1 MPGAVTLK
9 SRGGWNLQD
18 SIRLGFFKTRR
29 PLAEAVK
36 GARSA
41 SAAQHS
47 PPRRGGKGGDARQA
61 EGAGTRQKEGQAATP
76 PPAGPPE
83 ARLEKPIRS
92 PPKSDPAP
100 REKWSAGLIGPR
112 NPAEGGMPGEGGPG
126 GGARRGGGGARR
138 RGAGEQKGRESRS
151 QQARQEKERK
161 RERTER
167 KRKVGEN
174 PTSSHKKTIDS
185 YGGMR
190 ENEKGRRKGHAATM
204 RGLSATKKHPEQFH
218 RNKPEPG
225 GETGI

>member
-1 MPGAVTLK
+1 MEST
-9 SRGGWNLQD
+9 
-18 SIRLGFFKTRR
+18 GF
-29 PLAEAVK
+29 
-36 GARSA
+36 
-41 SAAQHS
+41 H
-47 PPRRGGKGGDARQA
+47 PPRLFQDEAAPGGSGQGGPQRLRGAAFPPAQGGKGGTPARQA
-61 EGAGTRQKEGQAATP
+61 EGAGQEAEGRAGGDAT
-76 PPAGPPE
+76 PAGPPE
-83 ARLEKPIRS
+83 ARPETPIRS

-100 REKWSAGLIGPR
+100 REKWSAGLTGPR

-174 PTSSHKKTIDS
+174 LTSSHKKTIDS
-185 YGGMR
+185 YGGMW

-204 RGLSATKKHPEQFH
+204 RGLSATKKHQEQFH